1 MTEEESS
8 SVRSLSAR
16 LTKVERAVGSAVD
29 PNRVDKLERAAEG
42 HERNASDLARAH
54 TEFSRSMEERMKA
67 LEVDRQERRIAEA
80 AANVEDKQL
89 RKDVHEIKLFM
100 KSMQEGNI
108 IGKVVDM
115 SGGFNRLFWLV
126 IGAIVAGGIG
136 AVFLAMRGA
145 L

>member
-1 MTEEESS
+1 MTEEDSS

-16 LTKVERAVGSAVD
+16 LAKVERAVGSAVD

>member
-1 MTEEESS
+1 MTEDESS
-8 SVRSLSAR
+8 QTRSLGAR
-16 LTKVERAVGSAVD
+16 VS
-29 PNRVDKLERAAEG
+29 KLERAAEG
-42 HERNASDLARAH
+42 HERNASDLARAQSA
-54 TEFSRSMEERMKA
+54 FNDLLSRIDARIA
-67 LEVDRQERRIAEA
+67 TLEADRQDRRIAEA
-80 AANVEDKQL
+80 GAAVENKQL
-89 RKDVHEIKLFM
+89 RADVHDIKLFM
-100 KSMQEGNI
+100 KSMQDGNI